1 MKELL
6 AVNGNLLF
14 MENAKGDK
22 EPVYEIIILTTEA
35 KYDLTNES
43 GLVRK
48 REVEELRFFAREKHL
63 EKLSAQILGLPKE
76 LKEANKK
83 EDDSQ
88 SST

>member
-6 AVNGNLLF
+6 AINGNLLF
-14 MENAKGDK
+14 IENTEGEK

-35 KYDLTNES
+35 KYDLNNES
-43 GLVRK
+43 GIVRK

-63 EKLSAQILGLPKE
+63 EKLSAQILSLPKE
-76 LKEANKK
+76 LKEFNKK
-83 EDDSQ
+83 ESDSQ

>member
-14 MENAKGDK
+14 MENAKGEK
-22 EPVYEIIILTTEA
+22 EPVYEIIILTTES

-48 REVEELRFFAREKHL
+48 REVEEVRFFARERHL
-63 EKLSAQILGLPKE
+63 EKLSEQILGLPKE
-76 LKEANKK
+76 LKELNKK
-83 EDDSQ
+83 ANDSQ